1 MLARYLRHSC
11 LWPLLLLSAG
21 AQASDVLTLKHSE
34 LERLGVVGEAAETA
48 SVITLRGLPGQVEL
62 SLGSSMAVTAPF
74 AGRVLQVLVDEGEMV
89 EKAATLAILSSKDY
103 GTARAELLQ
112 QRVTTDLARKQARR
126 DAELVAE
133 GIVPI
138 SRAEASR
145 AAQASAEAQLAGLE
159 ASLSGLQPHNNDGTG
174 YRLTAPERGVV
185 VTREISTSAAVEAL
199 SVAFVLA
206 RDTRWR
212 LTTRAPLGLMS
223 VLDKDARLSTGAMEA
238 PVSGRGLRVDE
249 ATQTVTVR
257 ATLPEHS
264 GLAPGQRLALTLTA
278 PAPAGALRVAR
289 AAIVHSADASSVYV
303 MTPLPEGARVHAVA
317 VKVLAEDAEHSV
329 IEGDVEAGQQVVI
342 RGTSA
347 LKALGGD

>member
-11 LWPLLLLSAG
+11 LWPLLLLCAG
-21 AQASDVLTLKHSE
+21 AQAKDAMALKHSE
-34 LERLGVVGEAAETA
+34 LERLGVVAEAAAAA
-48 SVITLRGLPGQVEL
+48 SEITLRGLPGRVEL
-62 SLGSSMAVTAPF
+62 SLGSNMAVTVPF
-74 AGRVLQVLVDEGEMV
+74 AGRVLQVLVDEGEVV

-112 QRVTTDLARKQARR
+112 QRVARDLARKQADR
-126 DAELVAE
+126 DATLLAE
-133 GIVPI
+133 GIVSA

-145 AAQASAEAQLAGLE
+145 ATLASAEAQLAGLE
-159 ASLSGLQPHNNDGTG
+159 ANLGGLQPDNNDGTG

-185 VTREISTSAAVEAL
+185 VSREISTSEAVEAM

-212 LTTRAPLGLMS
+212 LTTRAPLGLAS
-223 VLDKDARLSTGAMEA
+223 VLGEGARLDTGTVDA

-257 ATLPEHS
+257 ATLPENS
-264 GLAPGQRLALTLTA
+264 GLAPGQRVALSLTV
-278 PAPAGALRVAR
+278 PAPAGALSVAR
-289 AAIVHSADASSVYV
+289 TAIVRNAETSGVYV
-303 MTPLPEGARVHAVA
+303 ITPEPEGARVHWVA
-317 VKVLAEDAEHSV
+317 VKVLAEDAKRSV
-329 IEGDVEAGQQVVI
+329 IEGDIEAGQQVVI

-347 LKALGGD
+347 LKALGSE